1 MSRLIAA
8 AVAAYLGLA
17 GGAQALVVT
26 LDFEG
31 LQNLEE
37 VLGFYDGG
45 AGSLGSSG
53 GTDFGVEFEPGAVAI
68 IDSDAGGSGNFGG
81 EPTPDTILFFPSG
94 SSAVM
99 NVADGFESGF
109 SFFYAAPDEPG
120 VVEVYDQV
128 GAAGTLLASLSL
140 PLTPDTGAPDPTGR
154 FSPFEPFGV
163 SFPGV
168 ARSVAFGGTADRVGF
183 DNITFG
189 SATPGETGG
198 VGGTEIPVPAAL
210 PLLVAGLGGLG
221 LLRARRRA

>member
-31 LQNLEE
+31 LQDLEE

-120 VVEVYDQV
+120 VVEVYDWDTQEV
-128 GAAGTLLASLSL
+128 LQRIESGEGSFLRGVVRSLVRQRHGLESAIAPFELSLLADRRLIIGD
-140 PLTPDTGAPDPTGR
+140 PETGEDIDLN
-154 FSPFEPFGV
+154 
-163 SFPGV
+163 
-168 ARSVAFGGTADRVGF
+168 AFGPTNLAVFAAFIGPA
-183 DNITFG
+183 
-189 SATPGETGG
+189 PETT
-198 VGGTEIPVPAAL
+198 VTQ
-210 PLLVAGLGGLG
+210 
-221 LLRARRRA
+221 R